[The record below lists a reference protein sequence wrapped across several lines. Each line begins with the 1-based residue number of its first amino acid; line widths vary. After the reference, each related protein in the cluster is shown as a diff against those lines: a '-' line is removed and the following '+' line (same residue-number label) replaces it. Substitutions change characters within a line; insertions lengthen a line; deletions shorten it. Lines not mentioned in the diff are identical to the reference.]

1 MIHCLATSVIGS
13 AHVETGM
20 PCQDTWLFQSDN
32 DAMIEWCVM
41 DSEVKSQVTLDLQQ
55 PVQPRWRLG
64 KFGKIHLSEHLK
76 ISFDYW
82 K

>member
-1 MIHCLATSVIGS
+1 MIGVVCDGL
-13 AHVETGM
+13 
-20 PCQDTWLFQSDN
+20 
-32 DAMIEWCVM
+32 
-41 DSEVKSQVTLDLQQ
+41 EVKSQVTLDLQQ